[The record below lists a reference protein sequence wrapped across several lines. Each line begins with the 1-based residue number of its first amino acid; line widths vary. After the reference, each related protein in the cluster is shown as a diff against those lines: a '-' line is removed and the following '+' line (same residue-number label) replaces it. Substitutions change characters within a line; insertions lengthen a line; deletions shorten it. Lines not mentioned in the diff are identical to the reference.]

1 MFFLTLN
8 FQLLIF
14 NSLVQA
20 QYIASLLSTLDRDLT
35 LAINGCHSSFFDN
48 FFYIYTQTWTWIP
61 AIVVLLVW
69 MWRKWGVRSLYV
81 VAGIALCILLADQIS
96 SSLLKPW
103 VARLRPTHNPEIAD
117 LIHTVNG
124 YRGGQYG
131 FVSSHAANAATF
143 VTFTALV
150 FRNRFYTI
158 LLTLWA
164 FLTASLGSVTNSIVA
179 PLCLAI
185 SKQVSQS
192 SFAGKYSSGEHAT
205 KCIPILAQVTI
216 QELPMLKRASP
227 IYTKRIPLI
236 LPKCSLIVN
245 KSANICVG

>member
-1 MFFLTLN
+1 MMY
-8 FQLLIF
+8 LLELDKIF
-14 NSLVQA
+14 
-20 QYIASLLSTLDRDLT
+20 T
-35 LAINGCHSSFFDN
+35 LAINSCHSSFFDN

-69 MWRKWGVRSLYV
+69 MWRKWGVSSLYV
-81 VAGIALCILLADQIS
+81 VAGIVLCILLADQIS

-124 YRGGQYG
+124 YRGGRYG

-164 FLTASLGSVTNSIVA
+164 FLTAYSRVYLGVHYVGDVLCGALVGVLVGVGVYAVFKSKVNSL
-179 PLCLAI
+179 
-185 SKQVSQS
+185 
-192 SFAGKYSSGEHAT
+192 
-205 KCIPILAQVTI
+205 
-216 QELPMLKRASP
+216 
-227 IYTKRIPLI
+227 
-236 LPKCSLIVN
+236 
-245 KSANICVG
+245 

>member
-1 MFFLTLN
+1 MFFSS
-8 FQLLIF
+8 LI
-14 NSLVQA
+14 SQ
-20 QYIASLLSTLDRDLT
+20 LSTLDRDLT
-35 LAINGCHSSFFDN
+35 LALNGCHSSFFDN

-81 VAGIALCILLADQIS
+81 VVGIALCILLADQIS
-96 SSLLKPW
+96 SSILKPW

-124 YRGGQYG
+124 YRGGRYG

-158 LLTLWA
+158 LLMLWA
-164 FLTASLGSVTNSIVA
+164 FLTAYSRVYLGVHYVGDVVCGA
-179 PLCLAI
+179 LVGVLVGVGVYAALKPLLNRN
-185 SKQVSQS
+185 
-192 SFAGKYSSGEHAT
+192 
-205 KCIPILAQVTI
+205 
-216 QELPMLKRASP
+216 LK
-227 IYTKRIPLI
+227 
-236 LPKCSLIVN
+236 
-245 KSANICVG
+245 